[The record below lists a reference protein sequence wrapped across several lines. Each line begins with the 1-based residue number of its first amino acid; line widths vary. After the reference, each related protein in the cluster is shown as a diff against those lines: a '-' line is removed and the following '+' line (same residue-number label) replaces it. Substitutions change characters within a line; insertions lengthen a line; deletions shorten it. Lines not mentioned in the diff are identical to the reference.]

1 MPTTPELQDLIDAGM
16 IEKTPDMLREEK
28 VAIIRNVVAG
38 HPQAAVRR
46 IILYTAL
53 VVLMGLGA
61 LWAPFLILALA
72 VVVLLATTD
81 QIA

>member
-1 MPTTPELQDLIDAGM
+1 MME
-16 IEKTPDMLREEK
+16 ETPDMVRDRHIAA
-28 VAIIRNVVAG
+28 VRNVVAG

-53 VVLMGLGA
+53 VVLVGLGA
-61 LWAPFLILALA
+61 LWAPFLILAMA